1 MHCGRI
7 WAFEEKLERR
17 AEHRSAKSAFAA
29 RPSPADIALPAI
41 AEAHHAHPASRTP
54 EVRAPPKRQ
63 QQLSC
68 PHRTAEFMFAILNV
82 PIGETN
88 RFSFPLLH
96 NCTL

>member
-1 MHCGRI
+1 MRCGRT

-17 AEHRSAKSAFAA
+17 ADHQSTKSAVTV
-29 RPSPADIALPAI
+29 RPSPADITLTAT
-41 AEAHHAHPASRTP
+41 AERRHAHPVLRIT
-54 EVRAPPKRQ
+54 EVRARPKRQ

-68 PHRTAEFMFAILNV
+68 PRRTVEFMFAIRNV
-82 PIGETN
+82 PIEETN